1 MIIQNIK
8 IYTEEQNFKDGILY
22 IKNGIFDK
30 IIMVPNFSNHT
41 NDLAKCA
48 DQIIDGKGYYAIP
61 GLIDIHFHGCMGM
74 DFCDGTKEAI
84 ATLAKQ
90 EAKAG
95 ITAIAPATLTLPI
108 EKIEKILST
117 TYEYT
122 KSATNGADLVGIN
135 MEGPFISHS
144 KKGAQDGKSILSC
157 DETIC
162 QRFLKA
168 SGGLVKFIGIAP
180 EVNSNYLDFI
190 KNMKDEV
197 NISLAHTNAD
207 YETAK
212 TAFDAGANH
221 VVHLYNAMT
230 TFTHR
235 SPGVVGAVSDSPHV
249 MAELICDG
257 IHVHPSVV
265 RSTIKTLGKNR
276 VIMVS
281 DSMRAT
287 GMPDGYYTLGTQKVR
302 VEKNQAVLASNGT
315 LAGSVSNLMDC
326 LKTAVSKMKI
336 PLETAV
342 ACTTINPAKRLG
354 IDDKYGSI
362 SIGKKANLVLLDK
375 KLTVK
380 SVIKDGRIIVPL
392 ETCSQAFSK
401 HALRN
406 CRFL

>member
-1 MIIQNIK
+1 
-8 IYTEEQNFKDGILY
+8 
-22 IKNGIFDK
+22 
-30 IIMVPNFSNHT
+30 
-41 NDLAKCA
+41 
-48 DQIIDGKGYYAIP
+48 
-61 GLIDIHFHGCMGM
+61 
-74 DFCDGTKEAI
+74 
-84 ATLAKQ
+84 
-90 EAKAG
+90 
-95 ITAIAPATLTLPI
+95 
-108 EKIEKILST
+108 
-117 TYEYT
+117 
-122 KSATNGADLVGIN
+122 
-135 MEGPFISHS
+135 
-144 KKGAQDGKSILSC
+144 
-157 DETIC
+157 
-162 QRFLKA
+162 
-168 SGGLVKFIGIAP
+168 
-180 EVNSNYLDFI
+180 
-190 KNMKDEV
+190 MKDEV

-221 VVHLYNAMT
+221 VAHLYNAMT

-342 ACTTINPAKRLG
+342 ACTTINPAKSLG